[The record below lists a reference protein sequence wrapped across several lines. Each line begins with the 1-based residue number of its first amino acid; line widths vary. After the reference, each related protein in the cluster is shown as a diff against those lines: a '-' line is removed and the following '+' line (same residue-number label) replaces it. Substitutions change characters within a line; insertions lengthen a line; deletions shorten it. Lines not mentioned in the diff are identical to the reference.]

1 VPSFHTLPAV
11 IVDRDCLAAQLAWD
25 NHARNHAERG
35 YFETNAKVIIDNQ
48 DKGSTPV
55 VADLKREQDHIV
67 RVELAGYEP
76 YETTLTHDVS
86 GWAWGNILAGGLIG
100 LAVDA
105 ISGGLYIL
113 GPEQVQATLAKHEAT
128 SAKLNTDGLYCA
140 AAMDPESAWHQIG
153 AQHRM
158 S

>member
-1 VPSFHTLPAV
+1 MCPASTRCSQLSS
-11 IVDRDCLAAQLAWD
+11 IAAALLLTSCGTIMHGTTQ
-25 NHARNHAERG
+25 NVG
-35 YFETNAKVIIDNQ
+35 ISSSPTSAKVIIDNQ
-48 DKGSTPV
+48 DKGSTPLI
-55 VADLKREQDHIV
+55 ADLKREQDHIV

-76 YETTLTHDVS
+76 YETTLTHDLS

-128 SAKLNTDGLYCA
+128 SAKLNAEGLDLA
-140 AAMDPESAWHQIG
+140 LAMDPEPTCRVL
-153 AQHRM
+153 HRT